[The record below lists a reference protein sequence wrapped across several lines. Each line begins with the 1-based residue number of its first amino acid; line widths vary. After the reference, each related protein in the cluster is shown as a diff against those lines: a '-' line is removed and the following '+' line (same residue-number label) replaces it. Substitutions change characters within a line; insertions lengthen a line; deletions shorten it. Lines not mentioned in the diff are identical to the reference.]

1 MSDIKLT
8 SLLASLRHG
17 DHILTCSSLII
28 SMTLMHWY
36 MNTSID
42 MLTHAFCLEEVFN
55 C

>member
-17 DHILTCSSLII
+17 DHILACLSLII